1 MLGGEWH
8 LRRHA
13 RGIIDQGE
21 VRGSTPNCM
30 GGCGWWVEKKS
41 LFHIENA
48 WPSACRHFG
57 GLLHKENVAYEW
69 RFTTTV
75 YLQFRTPLNTG

>member
-1 MLGGEWH
+1 MLDGEWH
-8 LRRHA
+8 LLCHA

-21 VRGSTPNCM
+21 VRGSTVNCI
-30 GGCGWWVEKKS
+30 GRGVFKKKS

-57 GLLHKENVAYEW
+57 GLLRKENVAYEW